1 MSNEISN
8 QATETETQA
17 GSAANPPVAEG
28 GGDAMTE
35 TSKPVGNKYPF
46 RTKREILAQL
56 ETDDTFVVEAM
67 GILYQR
73 QTEDERETKETKY
86 KNRRGFMSS
95 HAVNGTRLVEKMLQ
109 GEEWTPEDWG
119 KARGIVCRYG
129 KQLAAHF
136 RSEQLAKSPGLAAEA
151 ACFFKPQ
158 G

>member
-1 MSNEISN
+1 MTTTTTI
-8 QATETETQA
+8 QATETTT
-17 GSAANPPVAEG
+17 PK
-28 GGDAMTE
+28 T
-35 TSKPVGNKYPF
+35 TTGNKYPF
-46 RTKREILAQL
+46 RTKADILSQL
-56 ETDDTFVVEAM
+56 ESDDDFVIECM

-95 HAVNGTRLVEKMLQ
+95 HAVNGTRLVEKMVA
-109 GEEWTPEDWG
+109 GEEWTEEDWG

-136 RSEQLAKSPGLAAEA
+136 RAETLAANPALAAES

-158 G
+158 S

>member
-1 MSNEISN
+1 MTNETTI

-17 GSAANPPVAEG
+17 PEAAPK
-28 GGDAMTE
+28 
-35 TSKPVGNKYPF
+35 TSGGNKYPF
-46 RTKREILAQL
+46 RTKRDIVAQI
-56 ETDDTFVVEAM
+56 ESDDEFVIEAM
-67 GILYQR
+67 GILYRR

-95 HAVNGTRLVEKMLQ
+95 HAVNGTRLVEKMLVD
-109 GEEWTPEDWG
+109 GESWDEADMA
-119 KARGIVCRYG
+119 KARSIACRYG

-136 RSEQLAKSPGLAAEA
+136 RAEQLASSPELAAEA